1 MTVSYNP
8 LSVKFLCVLQLCAAR
23 KTDLIVDWADCIL
36 SSAKADPR
44 PFVKVLGSV
53 VGVLEDVQLE
63 PHESKAVDT
72 IKSMG
77 IGTTQQARTSWKGT
91 RNTFELTPVEN
102 ELDVMIRD
110 LANWNSD
117 DIDGL
122 LDDFD
127 NLSGAVEHRIVDED
141 EYHKGPLSGTFLPP
155 KLRDDSVSRTLS
167 TLAVL
172 QAWSEDELPKASDM
186 RPFWLPNLHDD
197 LIMGTNFNE
206 LIIKVLKLSPC
217 VDHVEEALEREA
229 LDLNQVALHS
239 DPSWLAV
246 ASLLSDPKSS
256 WQWYMGGRWGSN
268 FHNAQQYF
276 ANNID
281 GTTLS
286 QVPVVV
292 IDTECAASNP
302 DISLST
308 TSCKGY
314 DVADRD
320 SDFGADGLARLHG
333 TCVASLI
340 SANSDNGLGITGTCP
355 SCLSHCIKA
364 AFNSQYFTSAS
375 LLLAYEYI
383 LININTFPIS
393 NHSYGGT
400 GYSIAEFKALK
411 TLSDAGHIMVVAAG
425 NSSCKPDDVNCASFY
440 IPAMYDIPNMIS
452 VGASTILGTKAY
464 FSNYGE
470 RIVDVW
476 APGSDIAVLS
486 DSNDGNRVT
495 LQNGTSF
502 AAPLTAAAIA
512 LSIALRPY
520 VMPADRIRMLYEST
534 KPVDI
539 DSSYSKHGLLDTLEL
554 LKAMVSNTDAVP
566 TRESPSIS
574 PTVPFTAGPLTPDVP
589 TDGPPNLSR
598 TVQAGG
604 AAISC
609 FSSVILL
616 LIASLI

>member
-302 DISLST
+302 DIS
-308 TSCKGY
+308 
-314 DVADRD
+314 
-320 SDFGADGLARLHG
+320 
-333 TCVASLI
+333 
-340 SANSDNGLGITGTCP
+340 
-355 SCLSHCIKA
+355 
-364 AFNSQYFTSAS
+364 
-375 LLLAYEYI
+375 
-383 LININTFPIS
+383 
-393 NHSYGGT
+393 
-400 GYSIAEFKALK
+400 
-411 TLSDAGHIMVVAAG
+411 
-425 NSSCKPDDVNCASFY
+425 
-440 IPAMYDIPNMIS
+440 
-452 VGASTILGTKAY
+452 
-464 FSNYGE
+464 
-470 RIVDVW
+470 
-476 APGSDIAVLS
+476 
-486 DSNDGNRVT
+486 
-495 LQNGTSF
+495 
-502 AAPLTAAAIA
+502 
-512 LSIALRPY
+512 
-520 VMPADRIRMLYEST
+520 
-534 KPVDI
+534 
-539 DSSYSKHGLLDTLEL
+539 
-554 LKAMVSNTDAVP
+554 
-566 TRESPSIS
+566 
-574 PTVPFTAGPLTPDVP
+574 
-589 TDGPPNLSR
+589 
-598 TVQAGG
+598 
-604 AAISC
+604 
-609 FSSVILL
+609 
-616 LIASLI
+616 